1 MELVD
6 KFDKRRNSLGK
17 TSERYEKFD
26 GEYKQSMHVWI
37 RNDKGEFLIQ
47 KRSETKKVF
56 PGMWSITGGGVEAG
70 EKTSDTVVRECKE
83 ELGIDVDLDNLEL
96 VMTIKRES
104 DFVDIYLL
112 NQSFELEDVTMQ
124 VEEVSDV
131 KWVSLEQW
139 KDMIERGMF
148 AESVVFYFEMLVKVL
163 EKFAG
168 CVC

>member
-6 KFDKRRNSLGK
+6 KFDKKRNPLGK
-17 TSERYEKFD
+17 TSERYEKID

-37 RNDKGEFLIQ
+37 MNDKGEFLIQ

-56 PGMWSITGGGVEAG
+56 SGLWSITGGGVDTG

-112 NQSFELEDVTMQ
+112 NQSLALDEITMQ

-131 KWVSLEQW
+131 KWVSLEQLR
-139 KDMIERGMF
+139 DMIESRVF
-148 AESVVFYFEMLVKVL
+148 AESVSFYFDMFVKVL
-163 EKFAG
+163 DRFG
-168 CVC
+168 SNI